1 MPGVFPGVQGY
12 FTHGIIAGNMSE
24 KPSVTLPGTVEK
36 VIKPFH
42 PSLPEQAQISVEG
55 ADDLYK
61 EIRVENKLTAEN
73 GEPVKLVEGAQVEVI
88 VEANKAET
96 VPADE
101 EIQEAEEKP

>member
-1 MPGVFPGVQGY
+1 VQAYAG
-12 FTHGIIAGNMSE
+12 HGIIGPNMSE
-24 KPSVTLPGTVEK
+24 KTSVTLPGTVEK

-61 EIRVENKLTAEN
+61 EIRVENKLTDEN
-73 GEPVKLVEGAQVEVI
+73 GEPVKLVEGAQVEVT

-96 VPADE
+96 VPASEDHPDAK
-101 EIQEAEEKP
+101 QKP